1 MYLIRER
8 FFRSDEHSNITD
20 DQGRPVLQVDAKALS
35 LRNRLVLR
43 DPKGK
48 EVAQVR
54 RTLAAHRPTYEVSV
68 DGQEAPEIRKH
79 LVTPFGDR
87 FRIDLPGPDELE
99 VRGNLVDHEFTIRRG
114 DQTVATVF
122 KRWLTMPDTYELDV
136 APGQDDLLLLAGVLA
151 LDLAEDQERKQR

>member
-1 MYLIRER
+1 VYLIHER
-8 FFRSDEHSNITD
+8 FFRLGEDSHITD

-35 LRNRLVLR
+35 LRHRLVLR
-43 DPKGK
+43 DPEGK
-48 EVAQVR
+48 EVAQVLR
-54 RTLAAHRPTYEVSV
+54 KLAAHRPTYEVALG
-68 DGQEAPEIRKH
+68 GQEATEIRKN

-99 VRGNLVDHEFTIRRG
+99 VRGNLFDHEFTIRRG

-122 KRWLTMPDTYELDV
+122 KRWLTMRDTYELDV
-136 APGQDDLLLLAGVLA
+136 APGQDDVLMLASVLA

>member
-8 FFRSDEHSNITD
+8 FFRSDDDSNITD
-20 DQGRPVLQVDAKALS
+20 DQGQPVLQVDAKALN

-43 DPKGK
+43 GPEGK
-48 EVAQVR
+48 EVARVLR
-54 RTLAAHRPTYEVSV
+54 KLAAHRPTYEVSV
-68 DGQEAPEIRKH
+68 DGQEATEIGKH

-87 FRIDLPGPDELE
+87 FTIGLPGPDDLE

-122 KRWLTMPDTYELDV
+122 KRWLSMRDTYELDV
-136 APGQDDLLLLAGVLA
+136 APGQDDVLMLASVLA